1 MEMKIRN
8 IGIDQLQ
15 LVSLA
20 VITFLLPIAPKA
32 VPYGVASLGLIS
44 IFNLLARRIRFQMNL
59 AGLLFILFFLL
70 HLSGLLFSDNM
81 DKGWF
86 EIELKLSLLLFPFLF
101 VGIKPSKAMMIFAAQ
116 GFVLGVFL
124 ADTISFGRLFWE
136 IYVSSEWLEDYWPY
150 AFSIFMHPS
159 YFAIYNVFALSSY
172 VFLRI
177 ANKEHL
183 KSRWIFLIDFVLVLI
198 VISSVIL
205 SKSKI
210 GLIAMILVGLI
221 VLGWYINL
229 FRQKWKPLLAVVLM
243 LTPLFYFAEH
253 SSYLSGRWKVFNE
266 YREIPEINPNSKEST
281 VNRIM
286 IYESASEIIEAQP
299 WYGMG
304 TGDFQDVLNDRYA
317 CKEYAYPL
325 KRSYNAHNL
334 FLQVFISLG
343 FPGVILLTLILIH
356 QILLS
361 ARTRNM
367 LHFLFI
373 LLFVLLS
380 LTESSLNMQ
389 VGVVFFSFFICVFSR
404 SSAILSADD
413 R

>member
-1 MEMKIRN
+1 
-8 IGIDQLQ
+8 
-15 LVSLA
+15 
-20 VITFLLPIAPKA
+20 
-32 VPYGVASLGLIS
+32 
-44 IFNLLARRIRFQMNL
+44 
-59 AGLLFILFFLL
+59 
-70 HLSGLLFSDNM
+70 
-81 DKGWF
+81 
-86 EIELKLSLLLFPFLF
+86 
-101 VGIKPSKAMMIFAAQ
+101 
-116 GFVLGVFL
+116 
-124 ADTISFGRLFWE
+124 
-136 IYVSSEWLEDYWPY
+136 
-150 AFSIFMHPS
+150 
-159 YFAIYNVFALSSY
+159 
-172 VFLRI
+172 
-177 ANKEHL
+177 
-183 KSRWIFLIDFVLVLI
+183 
-198 VISSVIL
+198 
-205 SKSKI
+205 
-210 GLIAMILVGLI
+210 
-221 VLGWYINL
+221 
-229 FRQKWKPLLAVVLM
+229 
-243 LTPLFYFAEH
+243 
-253 SSYLSGRWKVFNE
+253 
-266 YREIPEINPNSKEST
+266 
-281 VNRIM
+281 
-286 IYESASEIIEAQP
+286 
-299 WYGMG
+299 MG